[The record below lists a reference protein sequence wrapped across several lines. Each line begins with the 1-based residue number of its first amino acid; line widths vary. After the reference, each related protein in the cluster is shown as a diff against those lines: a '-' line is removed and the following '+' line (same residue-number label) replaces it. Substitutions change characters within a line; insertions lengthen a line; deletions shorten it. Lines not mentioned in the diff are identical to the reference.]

1 MPTTPLLLRIML
13 VAAKVLAAAVLLLVL
28 ANLAGEWRWRR
39 VTAQIRARMPGPAA
53 GSAGAPVE
61 LARASSVPPPV
72 ERYLRAVLPL
82 DARPPTVV
90 EFRHSGDFN
99 MGEESDRWL
108 PFTSSQLVRTSPP
121 AFDWNA
127 HIRLTRG
134 LGVRVHDAYV
144 EREGILRASLLGLV
158 DVAHLRDTTALA
170 RGELMRFLAESPWYP
185 WILLPGGDVSW
196 EAVDDASADAT
207 LTADGHEVTLRF
219 TFGADSLVATVH
231 AAARDR
237 SVGGVMVP
245 TPWEG
250 RFWDYALR
258 DGVRVPVAGE
268 VAWLLPEGRKP
279 YWRAR
284 LDR

>member
-1 MPTTPLLLRIML
+1 MPTTTLLLRIAV
-13 VAAKVLAAAVLLLVL
+13 VAAKVLAAAVVLLLV
-28 ANLAGEWRWRR
+28 ANVAGEWRWRR
-39 VTAQIRARMPGPAA
+39 VTAQLRMRMPGPPA

-61 LARASSVPPPV
+61 LERAAQLPPPV
-72 ERYLRAVLPL
+72 ARYLRAVLPPG
-82 DARPPTVV
+82 ARPSTVL
-90 EFRHSGDFN
+90 EFRHAGDFN

-108 PFTSSQLVRTSPP
+108 PFRSEQLVRTSPP

-127 HIRLTRG
+127 RIRLMPG

-144 EREGILRASLLGLV
+144 EREGILRASLLGLI

-185 WILLPGGDVSW
+185 WILLPGGDVVW
-196 EAVDDASADAT
+196 AAVDEHSADAT

-219 TFGADSLVATVH
+219 TFGADSLVTTVH

-237 SVGGVMVP
+237 SVGGEMVP

-258 DGVRVPVAGE
+258 DGVRVPIAGE

>member
-1 MPTTPLLLRIML
+1 MPTTTLLLRIAV
-13 VAAKVLAAAVLLLVL
+13 VAAKVLAAAVILLLV
-28 ANLAGEWRWRR
+28 ANVAGEWRWRR
-39 VTAQIRARMPGPAA
+39 VTAQLRVRMPGPPA
-53 GSAGAPVE
+53 GTAGAPVE
-61 LARASSVPPPV
+61 LERAAQLPLPV
-72 ERYLRAVLPL
+72 ARYLRAVLP
-82 DARPPTVV
+82 PGEQPSTVL
-90 EFRHSGDFN
+90 EFRHAGDFN

-108 PFTSSQLVRTSPP
+108 PFRSEQLVRTSPP

-127 HIRLTRG
+127 RIRLMPG

-144 EREGILRASLLGLV
+144 EREGILRASLLGLI

-185 WILLPGGDVSW
+185 WILLPGGDVAW
-196 EAVDDASADAT
+196 AAVDEHSADAT
-207 LTADGHEVTLRF
+207 LTADRHEVTLRF
-219 TFGADSLVATVH
+219 TFGADSLVTTVH

-237 SVGGVMVP
+237 SVGGEMVP

-258 DGVRVPVAGE
+258 DGVRVPIAGE

>member
-1 MPTTPLLLRIML
+1 MPTTSLLLRIAV
-13 VAAKVLAAAVLLLVL
+13 VAAKVLASAVVLLLL
-28 ANLAGEWRWRR
+28 ANIAGEWRWRR
-39 VTAQIRARMPGPAA
+39 VTAQLRTRMPGPPA
-53 GSAGAPVE
+53 GTAGAPVG
-61 LARASSVPPPV
+61 LARAASLPPPV
-72 ERYLRAVLPL
+72 ARYLRTVLPPG
-82 DARPPTVV
+82 ARPPAVIA
-90 EFRHSGDFN
+90 FRHAGDFN
-99 MGEESDRWL
+99 MGGASDRWL
-108 PFTSSQLVRTSPP
+108 RFRSEQLVRTSPP

-127 HIRLTRG
+127 RIRLMPG

-144 EREGILRASLLGLV
+144 EREGTLRASLLGLV

-185 WILLPGGDVSW
+185 WILLPGGDVTW
-196 EAVDDASADAT
+196 AAVDETAADAT

-219 TFGADSLVATVH
+219 TFGADSLVTTVH

-237 SVGGVMVP
+237 SVGGEMVP

-258 DGVRVPVAGE
+258 DGVRVPIAGE